1 MEKLKRNKDEN
12 NQVTFENDDGSITE
26 IVYVQIIPYGSDC
39 YESYQRALLDN

>member
-26 IVYVQIIPYGSDC
+26 IVYV
-39 YESYQRALLDN
+39 